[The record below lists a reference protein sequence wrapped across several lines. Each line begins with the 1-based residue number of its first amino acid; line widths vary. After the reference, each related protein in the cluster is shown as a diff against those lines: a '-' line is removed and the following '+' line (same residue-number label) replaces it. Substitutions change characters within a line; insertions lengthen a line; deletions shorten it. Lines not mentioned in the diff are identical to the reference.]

1 MLCFTNY
8 CNDDYVDSAIHTD
21 ESTDDDARPDTD
33 EVVESRLVAG
43 RCWGAGVCC
52 LVNLTVVEGG
62 TLAARTRDDD
72 DIALDP

>member
-1 MLCFTNY
+1 MLSFTTVKSSNRLVEHQLNIIVHFMLCFTNY

-43 RCWGAGVCC
+43 RC
-52 LVNLTVVEGG
+52 
-62 TLAARTRDDD
+62 
-72 DIALDP
+72 